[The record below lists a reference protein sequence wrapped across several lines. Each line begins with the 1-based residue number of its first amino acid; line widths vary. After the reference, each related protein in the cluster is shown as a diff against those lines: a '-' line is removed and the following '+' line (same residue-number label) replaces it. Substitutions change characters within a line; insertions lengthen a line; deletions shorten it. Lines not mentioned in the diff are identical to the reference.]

1 MNVAARNASASGFIA
16 ADLSLAGRGKRIE
29 LRPAARTRESV
40 KALLVAWGVV
50 VLSVTNFWVHADD
63 EAGISPL
70 AQSEQERLPER
81 FPTRSQEKP
90 PGISQPGTAPTS
102 QTKPSLGRL
111 TNLPAV
117 FRKTTPASL
126 DDLKA
131 IEHHVK
137 ALAPRLSPAVVAVQ
151 IGETTGSGVVVSE
164 DGVVLTAAHVCD
176 EPNRKV
182 YFIFPDGRTA
192 HGKTL
197 GTNHEIDAGMMQ
209 ITEHGPWPHVEMG
222 DLDQARVGDWVL
234 TFGHPGGF
242 DPERPMVLR
251 LGRIIRLESEGLQ
264 TDCTLSA
271 GDSGGPLFDMH
282 GRVIGIHSRISDS
295 TAENFHVPVTTYRD
309 TWDRLVKG
317 ESWGDEG
324 LSPRPWFGVRGV
336 DDPAGCKLEF
346 VEENA
351 PASKAGLK
359 VGDVLRKVNA
369 REVKDY
375 AALKRFVAEAHPGD
389 ELKVEL
395 QRDEREMSIT
405 VKVESRRRYR

>member
-1 MNVAARNASASGFIA
+1 MNVAARNVSAMGAIA
-16 ADLSLAGRGKRIE
+16 ADLSRVCRWKRSE
-29 LRPAARTRESV
+29 LRLSNRPRHSA
-40 KALLVAWGVV
+40 KALLVAWGAL
-50 VLSVTNFWVHADD
+50 VLSVTNFWLYADG

-70 AQSEQERLPER
+70 AERSARDL
-81 FPTRSQEKP
+81 TP
-90 PGISQPGTAPTS
+90 PRPREETGGVFQPGGAPPPAS
-102 QTKPSLGRL
+102 KPSLGRL
-111 TNLPAV
+111 TNLPSV
-117 FRKTTPASL
+117 FRKATPASL

-131 IEHHVK
+131 IERHVK
-137 ALAPRLSPAVVAVQ
+137 AIAPRLSRAVVAVQ
-151 IGETTGSGVVVSE
+151 IGDSTGSGVVVSE

-176 EPNRKV
+176 EPDRKV
-182 YFIFPDGRTA
+182 HFIFPDGRTA

-197 GTNHEIDAGMMQ
+197 GTNHELDAGMMQ

-222 DLDQARVGDWVL
+222 DLDQARLGDWVL
-234 TFGHPGGF
+234 TLGHPGGF
-242 DPERPMVLR
+242 DPERSMVLR
-251 LGRIIRLESEGLQ
+251 LGRIIRLSPEALQ

-317 ESWGDEG
+317 ESWGDERPP
-324 LSPRPWFGVRGV
+324 PRPWFGVRGV

-346 VEENA
+346 VEEDA

-359 VGDVLRKVNA
+359 VGDVLRTVNA

-375 AALKRFVAEAHPGD
+375 ASLKRFVAEAHPGD

-395 QRDEREMSIT
+395 QRDERQMSIT